1 MFLWFGHCDSLS
13 RDSDVGMY
21 DSVCSFFVSAE
32 CLTLHSDNDVVVKF
46 FVIFSFFFLF
56 SCNINIYSECRS

>member
-46 FVIFSFFFLF
+46 FVIFFFFF
-56 SCNINIYSECRS
+56 SF